1 MKNTDGDVVAT
12 CNQFLL
18 HVSLETRKSCDPA
31 AHVSDKLASIIAAQ
45 AALPKPELT

>member
-1 MKNTDGDVVAT
+1 VAT

-31 AHVSDKLASIIAAQ
+31 AHITEKLTSIIAAQ
-45 AALPKPELT
+45 TALPKPELT